1 MNEEAIAQPEFM
13 EISYNQIGRSEEAD
27 NEAYESDNL
36 TSSPNNSLITSE
48 INESDNDED
57 KKSDSSEDSDSNS
70 IKWNDDVHTW
80 SSEWLMGYNVNPRAT
95 LPRTQLENP
104 LDYSNLLF
112 DDNVIKYLI
121 EQTKVYSEQFFS
133 QKPDKKENSYYKRWT
148 SEKTLL
154 EMRAFL
160 ASLIY

>member
-1 MNEEAIAQPEFM
+1 
-13 EISYNQIGRSEEAD
+13 
-27 NEAYESDNL
+27 
-36 TSSPNNSLITSE
+36 
-48 INESDNDED
+48 
-57 KKSDSSEDSDSNS
+57 
-70 IKWNDDVHTW
+70 
-80 SSEWLMGYNVNPRAT
+80 MGYNVNPRAT